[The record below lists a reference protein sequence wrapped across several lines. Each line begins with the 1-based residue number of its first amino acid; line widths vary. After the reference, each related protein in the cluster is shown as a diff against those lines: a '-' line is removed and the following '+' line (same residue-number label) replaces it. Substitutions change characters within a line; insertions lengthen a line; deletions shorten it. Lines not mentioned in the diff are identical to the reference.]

1 MKWENLLSFVVT
13 ENAKFM
19 YLACTWCGHVHGWC
33 KLGKCAWLHCLRL
46 VLYSLVIECPTS
58 VLWIHGI
65 DSLSC
70 WSWIFDDTRGFEGR
84 GVYFKVRLFWC
95 WWGQHFPRLQIWNYN
110 WKLMLK
116 CSLCH
121 WCALCGSSNKLNVR
135 NLFKPTFS
143 FSHWESFAIFIYV

>member
-1 MKWENLLSFVVT
+1 
-13 ENAKFM
+13 
-19 YLACTWCGHVHGWC
+19 
-33 KLGKCAWLHCLRL
+33 
-46 VLYSLVIECPTS
+46 
-58 VLWIHGI
+58 
-65 DSLSC
+65 
-70 WSWIFDDTRGFEGR
+70 
-84 GVYFKVRLFWC
+84 LFWC
-95 WWGQHFPRLQIWNYN
+95 WWGQHFPRLKIWNYN